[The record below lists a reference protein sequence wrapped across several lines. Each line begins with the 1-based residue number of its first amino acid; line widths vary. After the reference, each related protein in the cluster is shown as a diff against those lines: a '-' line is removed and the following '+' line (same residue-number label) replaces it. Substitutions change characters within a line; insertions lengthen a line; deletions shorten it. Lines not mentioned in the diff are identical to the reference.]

1 MSEIAKEDS
10 GATLDVFRLDGEV
23 CVVTGAAQGIGLA
36 IARALRNAG
45 ATVVIA
51 DREATLG
58 QRAADAIG
66 GSFVTLDV
74 TDSSSVDAGFDAIV
88 AKHGKLDVLV
98 NNAGVVKNALARE
111 TDDAA
116 WRAVLA
122 VNLDGVFYCCRSAA
136 RHMSRQRSG
145 RIVNIASMSGSIANK
160 PQPQASYN
168 ASKAGVIHLTRSL
181 AAEWA
186 ADGIRV
192 NSISPGYVGTELTKR
207 GFQNEAWRKVWL
219 DYTPLGRMATPDEI
233 APGVVFLA
241 SRASAFVTG
250 SDIVMDGGYTVW

>member
-1 MSEIAKEDS
+1 MSTAS
-10 GATLDVFRLDGEV
+10 TLDAFRLDAEV
-23 CVVTGAAQGIGLA
+23 CVVTGAAQGIGFS
-36 IARALRNAG
+36 IAKGLRGAG

-51 DREATLG
+51 DRDETLG
-58 QRAADAIG
+58 QRAADEIG
-66 GSFVTLDV
+66 GSFVALDV
-74 TDSSSVDAGFDAIV
+74 TVSASVDAAFDSVV
-88 AKHGKLDVLV
+88 ARHGKLDVLV
-98 NNAGVVKNALARE
+98 NNAGIVKNAPALE
-111 TDDAA
+111 TTDAA

-136 RHMSRQRSG
+136 RHMVRSKSG
-145 RIVNIASMSGSIANK
+145 RIVNIASMSGSIANR

-186 ADGIRV
+186 ADGVRV

-207 GFQNEAWRKVWL
+207 GFEIEEWRKVWI
-219 DYTPLGRMATPDEI
+219 DGTPMARMAIPDEI

-250 SDIVMDGGYTVW
+250 SDLVMDGGYTVW

>member
-1 MSEIAKEDS
+1 MSTGS
-10 GATLDVFRLDGEV
+10 TLDAFRLDGDV
-23 CVVTGAAQGIGLA
+23 CVVTGAAQGIGFS
-36 IARALRNAG
+36 IAKGLREAG

-51 DREATLG
+51 DRDETLG
-58 QRAADAIG
+58 QRAAEELG
-66 GSFVTLDV
+66 GSFVVLDV
-74 TDSSSVDAGFDAIV
+74 TDSSTVDAAFDTVV
-88 AKHGKLDVLV
+88 ARHGKLDVLV
-98 NNAGVVKNALARE
+98 NNAGIVKNAPALE

-122 VNLDGVFYCCRSAA
+122 VNLDGVFYCSRSAA
-136 RHMSRQRSG
+136 RHMVRRNSG

-186 ADGIRV
+186 AHGVRV
-192 NSISPGYVGTELTKR
+192 NSISPGYVATELTKR
-207 GFQNEAWRKVWL
+207 GFEIEEWRKVWI
-219 DYTPLGRMATPDEI
+219 DGTPMARMATPEEI
-233 APGVVFLA
+233 APGVIFLA

-250 SDIVMDGGYTVW
+250 SDLVMDGGYTVW

>member
-1 MSEIAKEDS
+1 MSTAS
-10 GATLDVFRLDGEV
+10 TLDAFRLDGDV
-23 CVVTGAAQGIGLA
+23 CVVTGAAQGIGFA
-36 IARALRNAG
+36 IARGLASAG

-51 DREATLG
+51 DRDESLG
-58 QRAADAIG
+58 QRAAEEIG
-66 GSFVTLDV
+66 GTFVALDV
-74 TDSSSVDAGFDAIV
+74 TDSSSVDAAFDTV
-88 AKHGKLDVLV
+88 VGRHGRLDVLV
-98 NNAGVVKNALARE
+98 NNAGIVKNTPALE

-122 VNLDGVFYCCRSAA
+122 VNLDGVFYCSRSAA
-136 RHMSRQRSG
+136 RHMLRQKSG

-186 ADGIRV
+186 ADGVRV

-207 GFQNEAWRKVWL
+207 GFENEEWRKAWIEG
-219 DYTPLGRMATPDEI
+219 TPMARMATPEEI
-233 APGVVFLA
+233 APGVIFLA

-250 SDIVMDGGYTVW
+250 SDLVMDGGYTVW

>member
-1 MSEIAKEDS
+1 MSDAADQ
-10 GATLDVFRLDGEV
+10 GATLDAFRLDGDV
-23 CVVTGAAQGIGLA
+23 CVVTDAAKGIGFA
-36 IARALRNAG
+36 IARGLRNAG
-45 ATVVIA
+45 ATVVVA
-51 DREATLG
+51 DRDETLG
-58 QRAADAIG
+58 QQAAQSIG
-66 GSFVTLDV
+66 GGFVALDV
-74 TDSSSVDAGFDAIV
+74 TDSASVDRALDAVV
-88 AKHGKLDVLV
+88 AQYGKLDVLV
-98 NNAGVVKNALARE
+98 NNAGIVKNTSALE

-136 RHMSRQRSG
+136 RHMSRARAG

-207 GFQNEAWRKVWL
+207 GFAVEAWRRVWI
-219 DYTPLGRMATPDEI
+219 DSTPLARMATPDEI

-241 SRASAFVTG
+241 SRASAFVIGT
-250 SDIVMDGGYTVW
+250 DLVMDGGYTVW

>member
-1 MSEIAKEDS
+1 MNQGN
-10 GATLDVFRLDGEV
+10 GATLDAFRLDGDV

-36 IARALRNAG
+36 IAKALRNAG
-45 ATVVIA
+45 ATVVVA
-51 DREATLG
+51 DREAAQG
-58 QRAADAIG
+58 ERAAQEVG
-66 GSFVTLDV
+66 GSFVPLDV
-74 TDSSSVDAGFDAIV
+74 TESSTIDAAFDTV
-88 AKHGKLDVLV
+88 VTRHGRLDVLV
-98 NNAGVVKNALARE
+98 NNAGIVRNAAALD

-136 RHMSRQRSG
+136 RHMSRRKAG
-145 RIVNIASMSGSIANK
+145 RIVNIASMSGSVVNK

-207 GFQNEAWRKVWL
+207 GFEIEAWRNVWL
-219 DYTPLGRMATPDEI
+219 DYTPLARMATPDEI

-250 SDIVMDGGYTVW
+250 SDLVMDGGYTIW

>member
-1 MSEIAKEDS
+1 MSS
-10 GATLDVFRLDGEV
+10 TLDAFRLDGDV
-23 CVVTGAAQGIGLA
+23 CVVTGAAQGIGFA
-36 IARALRNAG
+36 IATGLKSAG
-45 ATVVIA
+45 ATVVVA
-51 DREATLG
+51 DRDEALG
-58 QRAADAIG
+58 QKAAQEIG
-66 GSFVTLDV
+66 GTFVALDV
-74 TDSSSVDAGFDAIV
+74 TDSSSVDQAFDTVV
-88 AKHGKLDVLV
+88 ARHGKLDVLV
-98 NNAGVVKNALARE
+98 NNAGIVKNASALE
-111 TDDAA
+111 TDDTA

-136 RHMSRQRSG
+136 RHMTRQKSG

-186 ADGIRV
+186 ADGVRV

-207 GFQNEAWRKVWL
+207 GFENETWRKVWI
-219 DYTPLGRMATPDEI
+219 DGTPLARMATPDEI

-250 SDIVMDGGYTVW
+250 SDLVMDGGYTVW

>member
-1 MSEIAKEDS
+1 MTAAS
-10 GATLDVFRLDGEV
+10 TLDAFRLDGDV
-23 CVVTGAAQGIGLA
+23 CVVTGAAQGIGFA
-36 IARALRNAG
+36 IANGLASAG
-45 ATVVIA
+45 ATVVVA
-51 DREATLG
+51 DRDETLG
-58 QRAADAIG
+58 QQAAQEIG

-74 TDSSSVDAGFDAIV
+74 TDSASVDSAFDTVV
-88 AKHGKLDVLV
+88 ARHGKLDVLV
-98 NNAGVVKNALARE
+98 NNAGIVKNAPALE

-122 VNLDGVFYCCRSAA
+122 VNLDGVFYCSRSAA
-136 RHMSRQRSG
+136 RHMVRQKSG

-186 ADGIRV
+186 ADGVRV

-207 GFQNEAWRKVWL
+207 GSENEVWRKTWI
-219 DYTPLGRMATPDEI
+219 DGTPMARMATPDEI
-233 APGVVFLA
+233 APGVIFLA

-250 SDIVMDGGYTVW
+250 SDLVMDGGYTVW

>member
-1 MSEIAKEDS
+1 MSTAS
-10 GATLDVFRLDGEV
+10 TLDVFRLDGDV
-23 CVVTGAAQGIGLA
+23 CVVTGAARGIGFTIAKGLA
-36 IARALRNAG
+36 AAG

-51 DREATLG
+51 DHDETLG
-58 QRAADAIG
+58 QRAAHEIG
-66 GSFVTLDV
+66 GTFVALDV
-74 TDSSSVDAGFDAIV
+74 TDSSSVDSAFDTV
-88 AKHGKLDVLV
+88 VERHGKLDVLV
-98 NNAGVVKNALARE
+98 NNAGIVKNTPALE

-122 VNLDGVFYCCRSAA
+122 VNLDGVFYCSRSAA
-136 RHMSRQRSG
+136 RHMVRQKSG

-186 ADGIRV
+186 ADGVRV

-207 GFQNEAWRKVWL
+207 GFENEEWRKAWI
-219 DYTPLGRMATPDEI
+219 DGTPMARLATPDEI
-233 APGVVFLA
+233 APGVIFLA

-250 SDIVMDGGYTVW
+250 SDLVMDGGYTVW